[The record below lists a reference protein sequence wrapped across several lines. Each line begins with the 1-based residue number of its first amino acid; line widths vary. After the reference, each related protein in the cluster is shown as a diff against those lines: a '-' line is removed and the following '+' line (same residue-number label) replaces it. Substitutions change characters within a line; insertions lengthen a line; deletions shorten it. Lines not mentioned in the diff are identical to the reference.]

1 MKTAILAF
9 CLLGAVAFA
18 APVSEFIDPDCIEED
33 IAFEEPS
40 SDINA
45 EFALGLPDLSIEVG
59 NNNNDEECLDDLPVN
74 APTAAPTAAPGTD
87 ECVEE
92 LEPATEG
99 FPVFETTEA
108 EPEATTAEECNDP
121 MTEEATEAPATRADA
136 PTTAADDCAETEPT
150 EEVPVL
156 FPGADADECE
166 GDNNDSGA
174 GMLSEAV
181 EALDIHIEPAMQ
193 DFDSKMI
200 GDYGEE
206 QAVAP
211 IEECEEY

>member
-99 FPVFETTEA
+99 FPEFETTEA

-121 MTEEATEAPATRADA
+121 MTEEVT
-136 PTTAADDCAETEPT
+136 
-150 EEVPVL
+150 VL
-156 FPGADADECE
+156 FPGADDADECE

-206 QAVAP
+206 QAVEP